1 MISSM
6 TISSPSWRVSRWLDG
21 THQRHLLTQRRYGHA
36 LSSLKQG
43 FGPMKAKRRH
53 YVRSSN
59 ERSKVYEDPP
69 HVINV
74 YFYRLGSILVLVKR
88 CDWYVRSNSAWN
100 AKSGVASKVDPLD
113 VEPRDYLMIYT
124 DNSETTKRQPKYRG

>member
-1 MISSM
+1 
-6 TISSPSWRVSRWLDG
+6 
-21 THQRHLLTQRRYGHA
+21 
-36 LSSLKQG
+36 
-43 FGPMKAKRRH
+43 MKAKRRH

-100 AKSGVASKVDPLD
+100 AGSGVASRVDPLD

-124 DNSETTKRQPKYRG
+124 ETTKRQPKYRG